1 VPVAEVAGIGLVQV
15 GTEPLA
21 ADANRA
27 RTVELARESFT
38 SGADIVVLPEMVVPG
53 YALDPSDLRRVAEPV
68 PGPTT
73 EAWQRVAAEAGG
85 YVAGGICESD
95 VDALYNTAVVVDGG
109 GVVLHYRKLHLFA
122 GEKLA
127 FQPGDVGLPVVATR
141 FGTIGV
147 CICYD
152 LRFVEVL
159 RVLALKGADLVLVPS
174 AWLAGFDA
182 ESHDDHGVSTQARNA
197 MLQANLNQCFLACAS
212 QSGRHGAH
220 TFLGSSIIADPRG
233 HLVLGPL
240 SADRD
245 EIEVA
250 KIDIGEARRSQV
262 RGELITPRADR
273 RADVYRIAIDGELL

>member
-1 VPVAEVAGIGLVQV
+1 V
-15 GTEPLA
+15 
-21 ADANRA
+21 
-27 RTVELARESFT
+27 
-38 SGADIVVLPEMVVPG
+38 
-53 YALDPSDLRRVAEPV
+53 
-68 PGPTT
+68 
-73 EAWQRVAAEAGG
+73 
-85 YVAGGICESD
+85 
-95 VDALYNTAVVVDGG
+95 
-109 GVVLHYRKLHLFA
+109 
-122 GEKLA
+122 
-127 FQPGDVGLPVVATR
+127 
-141 FGTIGV
+141 
-147 CICYD
+147 
-152 LRFVEVL
+152 
-159 RVLALKGADLVLVPS
+159 VLVPW